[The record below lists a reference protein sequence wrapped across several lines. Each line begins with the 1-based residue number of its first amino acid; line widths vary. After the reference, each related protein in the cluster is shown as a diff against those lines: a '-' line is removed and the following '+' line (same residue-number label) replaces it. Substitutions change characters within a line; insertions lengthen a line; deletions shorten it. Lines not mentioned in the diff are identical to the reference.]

1 MFNWLPIGG
10 AIGRKMLYGPAVCG
24 RWIIVFGMSDSPL
37 LSLAALVALPMFWWV
52 QRHAPAVMDAP
63 GRLL

>member
-24 RWIIVFGMSDSPL
+24 RWIIVFEMSDSPL
-37 LSLAALVALPMFWWV
+37 LSLAALVIRCASAMLSGV
-52 QRHAPAVMDAP
+52 IRST
-63 GRLL
+63 LSK